1 MNRYDEAFEA
11 LRAADPAKGS
21 PAADPHSAQAR
32 AMFSDIVAQPRE
44 IPLQRTPNRRRR
56 LLIAVAIGL
65 LLLVLTAAA
74 WLVLRDVTDPISVA
88 CYESASLDSNIAG
101 ASAEG
106 SLGPD
111 LCRSAW
117 EDGRL
122 TNTDIVPAG
131 QVPPLI
137 ACVAD
142 QGILAV
148 FPSSDQALC
157 SALGLAE
164 PNPESLPAGN
174 DIRQL
179 NDEFFT
185 YFDQQD
191 CRPIEQSTRDL
202 RRILN
207 NRGLSDWQ
215 IQVSPGGPDRPCAS
229 YALDAPNMT
238 IRIVPI
244 PRRGKPTD

>member
-1 MNRYDEAFEA
+1 MNRYNDAFEA

-32 AMFSDIVAQPRE
+32 AMFTDIVAQPRE
-44 IPLQRTPNRRRR
+44 LPLQRTPNRRRR
-56 LLIAVAIGL
+56 LLIAVTIGL

-74 WLVLRDVTDPISVA
+74 WLVLRDVSDPVSVA
-88 CYESASLDSNIAG
+88 CYQSTSLDSNIA
-101 ASAEG
+101 SAPPKG
-106 SLGPD
+106 GLDPD
-111 LCRSAW
+111 LCRSVW

-122 TNTDIVPAG
+122 TNTNIVPAG
-131 QVPPLI
+131 RVPPLI
-137 ACVAD
+137 ACVTD

-164 PNPESLPAGN
+164 PDPESLPAGD

-191 CRPIEQSTRDL
+191 CRPIEQATRDL
-202 RRILN
+202 RLILN
-207 NRGLSDWQ
+207 NRGLNKWQ

-229 YALDAPNMT
+229 YALDAPTQT
-238 IRIVPI
+238 IHLVPI
-244 PRRGKPTD
+244 PRLGEPTD